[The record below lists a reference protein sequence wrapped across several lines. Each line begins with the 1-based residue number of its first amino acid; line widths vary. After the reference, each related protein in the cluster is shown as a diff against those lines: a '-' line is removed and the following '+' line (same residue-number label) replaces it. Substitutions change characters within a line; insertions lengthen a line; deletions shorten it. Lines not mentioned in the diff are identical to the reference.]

1 MKKIIVLHGPNLN
14 LLGERDKKVYG
25 ALSLRQ
31 INQKLKTFALAK
43 KVTLRIFQSNSE
55 GALID
60 FMHKNRKWAQGL
72 VINPAA
78 YTHTSYAL
86 RDSIEAMPFPS
97 VEVHLSDIK
106 KREKFRKISI
116 TAPVCVKQI
125 SGLGWKSYIEG
136 IKFLLKNVD

>member
-1 MKKIIVLHGPNLN
+1 MKKIIILHGPNLN
-14 LLGERDKKVYG
+14 LLGERDKKIYG
-25 ALSLRQ
+25 SLTLRQ
-31 INQKLKTFALAK
+31 INQKLKAFALAK

-78 YTHTSYAL
+78 YTHSSYAL

-125 SGLGWKSYIEG
+125 SGLGWKSYTEG
-136 IKFLLKNVD
+136 VKFLLKYVD